1 MKKAVLINHIH
12 AMQDNLALCRTAT
25 YSADWVIGMLSQMA
39 MDVAQLEPDNDEH
52 PTQDDDQRGI

>member
-52 PTQDDDQRGI
+52 TAQDDDQRGI